1 MTTRK
6 SWYAVLIALLIL
18 MTWRLELP
26 SPAHRR
32 NEAAKA
38 AGFLRL
44 DIPAVTHGF
53 QKTPQL
59 PDGDLFLL
67 PKPLAMAVS
76 NAPEGAQVF
85 PVNFD
90 SFGGDAVS
98 VGALPTTAPQGLAL
112 SSPNTTVRAIS
123 CSDSLWDGNLLIAST
138 AGTTDG
144 DTVRLFLELP
154 DGAAG
159 PEAATFT
166 IVNSGVV
173 ISRLHPDLM
182 LFVNNRKAM
191 GPSQHEGDF
200 IPLSRAAGVNGF
212 RTDLI
217 TIAWPMSGQSPL
229 QGCFRVGVEIAR
241 GNNEGQ
247 TAVVFT
253 DIVVNRN
260 RAPGDENNPGFGL
273 LARLTGGYP
282 SGLPCNA
289 ECPFPDPNVPNPRPP
304 GNGDECNA
312 ICFRS
317 PQYFLLNLDRLP
329 IGTVLV
335 GGVNL
340 NRPVSTTNIRVM
352 ELALRGGF
360 TSLQQLN
367 QEFVAAQLNVLNAGG
382 DGSPQIF
389 YAMEGR
395 LRCYNLAFDPV
406 PLSNGFTITAGTKLK
421 DLFQQAKLCILDSR
435 TQDMAPLAKIFDLL
449 NGNSPLAFCHN
460 Q

>member
-38 AGFLRL
+38 AEFLRL

-67 PKPLAMAVS
+67 PKPLAMAAS

-98 VGALPTTAPQGLAL
+98 IGALPTTAPQGLAL
-112 SSPNTTVRAIS
+112 SSPNTTVRAIA
-123 CSDSLWDGNLLIAST
+123 CSESLWDGNLLIAST

-144 DTVRLFLELP
+144 DTVRLFLEYP

-166 IVNSGVV
+166 IMNSGVV
-173 ISRLHPDLM
+173 ISQLHPDLM

-191 GPSQHEGDF
+191 GPSQHKGDF

-229 QGCFRVGVEIAR
+229 QGCFRVGVEITR
-241 GNNEGQ
+241 GGNEGQ

-260 RAPGDENNPGFGL
+260 RAPGDENNPGLGL

-282 SGLPCNA
+282 SGLPCRA
-289 ECPFPDPNVPNPRPP
+289 ECPFPDPNGPNPGP
-304 GNGDECNA
+304 GSGDGCNG

-329 IGTVLV
+329 NGVVLV
-335 GGVNL
+335 GGMNF
-340 NRPVSTTNIRVM
+340 NRPISTTNIRAM
-352 ELALRGGF
+352 EIALRGGP
-360 TSLQQLN
+360 TPLQQLN

-382 DGSPQIF
+382 DGSPSVF
-389 YAMEGR
+389 YAMESK
-395 LRCYNLAFDPV
+395 LRCYKLTFDPV
-406 PLSNGFTITAGTKLK
+406 TLSNGFTITTDTKLK
-421 DLFQQAKLCILDSR
+421 DLFQQARLSILDNR
-435 TQDMAPLAKIFDLL
+435 PQDMPALAKIFDLL
-449 NGNSPLAFCHN
+449 NGNSPLGFCHN

>member
-1 MTTRK
+1 
-6 SWYAVLIALLIL
+6 
-18 MTWRLELP
+18 MTWRLELS

-53 QKTPQL
+53 QKIPQL

-67 PKPLAMAVS
+67 PKPLAIAAS

-85 PVNFD
+85 PVSFD
-90 SFGGDAVS
+90 SFGGDAES
-98 VGALPTTAPQGLAL
+98 IGALPTTAPQGLSL
-112 SSPNTTVRAIS
+112 SSPNTTVRATS
-123 CSDSLWDGNLLIAST
+123 CSESIWDGNLLIAST

-144 DTVRLFLELP
+144 DTIRLFLEFP

-191 GPSQHEGDF
+191 GPSQHEGAF

-217 TIAWPMSGQSPL
+217 TIAWPMNGQSPL

-260 RAPGDENNPGFGL
+260 RTPGDENNPGLGL
-273 LARLTGGYP
+273 LARLAGGYP
-282 SGLPCNA
+282 SGLPCRA
-289 ECPFPDPNVPNPRPP
+289 ECPFPDPNVPNPDPP
-304 GNGDECNA
+304 GNGGDCNA

-329 IGTVLV
+329 HGTVLV
-335 GGVNL
+335 GGMNF
-340 NRPVSTTNIRVM
+340 NRPISTTNIRAM
-352 ELALRGGF
+352 EMALRGGS
-360 TSLQQLN
+360 TPLQQFN

-382 DGSPQIF
+382 DGSPNVF
-389 YAMEGR
+389 YAMEGK
-395 LRCYNLAFDPV
+395 LRCYNLTFDAV
-406 PLSNGFTITAGTKLK
+406 ALSNGFTITTDTKLK
-421 DLFQQAKLCILDSR
+421 DLFQQARFSVWDNR
-435 TQDMAPLAKIFDLL
+435 PQDMPALAKIFDLL

>member
-1 MTTRK
+1 MTARK

-18 MTWRLELP
+18 MTWRLELS

-32 NEAAKA
+32 NEAAQA

-67 PKPLAMAVS
+67 PKPLAMAAS
-76 NAPEGAQVF
+76 NAPEGAHVF
-85 PVNFD
+85 PVNFE
-90 SFGGDAVS
+90 SFGGDAES
-98 VGALPTTAPQGLAL
+98 IGALPTTAPQGLAL
-112 SSPNTTVRAIS
+112 SSPNTKVRAIS
-123 CSDSLWDGNLLIAST
+123 CSESIWDGNLLIAST
-138 AGTTDG
+138 AGATDG
-144 DTVRLFLELP
+144 DTVRLFLEYP
-154 DGAAG
+154 DGTAG
-159 PEAATFT
+159 PEVATFT
-166 IVNSGVV
+166 VRYSSVV
-173 ISRLHPDLM
+173 ISRLHPHLM

-217 TIAWPMSGQSPL
+217 TIAWPMGTQSPL
-229 QGCFRVGVEIAR
+229 QGCFRVGVEITR
-241 GNNEGQ
+241 GDKEGQ

-260 RAPGDENNPGFGL
+260 RTPGDENNPGLGL

-282 SGLPCNA
+282 SGLPCRA
-289 ECPFPDPNVPNPRPP
+289 ECPFPDPGAP
-304 GNGDECNA
+304 GNGNDCNT

-317 PQYFLLNLDRLP
+317 PQYFLLNLDHLP
-329 IGTVLV
+329 NGAVLV
-335 GGVNL
+335 GGVNQ
-340 NRPVSTTNIRVM
+340 NRPISTTNTSAMAI
-352 ELALRGGF
+352 ALRGGA
-360 TSLQQLN
+360 TPLQQLN

-382 DGSPQIF
+382 DGSPMVF
-389 YAMEGR
+389 SAMEGK
-395 LRCYNLAFDPV
+395 LRCYNRTFDPV
-406 PLSNGFTITAGTKLK
+406 ALSNGFTIRADTKLK
-421 DLFQQAKLCILDSR
+421 DLFQQTRFCIWDNR
-435 TQDMAPLAKIFDLL
+435 TQDMLALAKVFDSL
-449 NGNSPLAFCHN
+449 NGNSPLAFCHS

>member
-1 MTTRK
+1 LCLTSSSST
-6 SWYAVLIALLIL
+6 
-18 MTWRLELP
+18 
-26 SPAHRR
+26 HRGDD
-32 NEAAKA
+32 AAKA
-38 AGFLRL
+38 ASFIRL

-67 PKPLAMAVS
+67 PKPMTMAVTD
-76 NAPEGAQVF
+76 APDGAQVF

-90 SFGGDAVS
+90 NFGGEAES
-98 VGALPTTAPQGLAL
+98 IGALSTTAPQGLAL
-112 SSPNTTVRAIS
+112 SSPNTKVRAIS
-123 CSDSLWDGNLLIAST
+123 CSESIWDGNLLIAST

-144 DTVRLFLELP
+144 DTVRLFLEHS
-154 DGAAG
+154 DGVQG
-159 PEAATFT
+159 PEVATFT
-166 IVNSGVV
+166 IQFSGVI

-191 GPSQHEGDF
+191 GPSLHEGDF
-200 IPLSRAAGVNGF
+200 IPLSRAAGAGGF

-241 GNNEGQ
+241 GDNEGQ
-247 TAVVFT
+247 TSVVFT

-260 RAPGDENNPGFGL
+260 RTPGDDNNPGLGL

-282 SGLPCNA
+282 SGLPCSP
-289 ECPFPDPNVPNPRPP
+289 ECPFPETPDPNVPNPNPP

-329 IGTVLV
+329 LGAVLV
-335 GGVNL
+335 GGVNF
-340 NRPVSTTNIRVM
+340 NRPVSTTNVRVM
-352 ELALRGGF
+352 EIALRGGF
-360 TSLQQLN
+360 TPLQQLN

-382 DGSPQIF
+382 DGSPKVF
-389 YAMEGR
+389 HAMEGK
-395 LRCYNLAFDPV
+395 LRCYDLTFDPV
-406 PLSNGFTITAGTKLK
+406 TLSNGFTVTADTKLK
-421 DLFQQAKLCILDSR
+421 DLFQQARFCIWDNR
-435 TQDMAPLAKIFDLL
+435 TQDMAALAKIFDSL
-449 NGNSPLAFCHN
+449 NGNSPLPFCHS